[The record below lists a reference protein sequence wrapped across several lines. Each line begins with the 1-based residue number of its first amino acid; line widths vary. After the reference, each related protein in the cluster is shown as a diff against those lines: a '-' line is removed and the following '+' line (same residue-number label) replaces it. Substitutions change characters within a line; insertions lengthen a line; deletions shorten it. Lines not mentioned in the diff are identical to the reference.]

1 MMFASVFASLGTRIM
16 FVVLAALL
24 GLGGLFI
31 GFVKVIQKDVLAQLM
46 EHLETGQYKK
56 REKTLAYMTKILE
69 QGIHEYYKNFDNAT
83 ARKMALDYFKRIND
97 DKGMIYMVV
106 VDKNGVVLFDPV
118 NPKTVGQSGLDAQ
131 SVDGVYYVRG
141 YLEAAKKGGGY
152 TYYKMPKYDG
162 GVPEKKFAYS
172 HYDEVSQMVIATTS
186 YYTDYTDINTEN
198 QAIKEGVN
206 KVFNENTTKLFL
218 WILTATIALVVLTLI
233 YAKLRIVKRIDE
245 LVLKINAFSHGDKD
259 LRAKIDVGDRNDEI
273 SQVGRGINL
282 FVENARLIMEEIKG
296 ISTSNK
302 TSMDK
307 LVQIAQETQKSM
319 KDSSTTLNS
328 VKNKATDVASMMNIS
343 IEQSQGLRKRLI
355 ETQGL
360 VKESK
365 DAIGDLFSQII
376 ESAHT
381 EEELSSKVEQLS
393 RNADDVKSILDIIN
407 DIADQT
413 NLLALNAAIEAARA
427 GEHGRGFAVVADE
440 VRNLAG
446 RTQKSLAEIN
456 STIMVIVQEINAVSS
471 QMNLNSQKMERLS
484 DMSKSVQETYEKMSS
499 NLSSVVLDSNQSM
512 DDYAKSGRQIEA
524 MVSDFAEVEKVASK
538 TLADSSDILNI
549 ATHVSGTTMNLDKQV
564 NLFKT

>member
-1 MMFASVFASLGTRIM
+1 MFASIFSSFGVRIVL
-16 FVVLAALL
+16 VVLATLL
-24 GLGGLFI
+24 GLGGLSI
-31 GFVKVIQKDVLAQLM
+31 SLVKVMQKDVLEQIM
-46 EHLETGQYKK
+46 GHLETEQYRK

-118 NPKTVGQSGLDAQ
+118 NPKTIGQSGISLQ
-131 SVDGVYYVRG
+131 SVDGVYYVKG

-152 TYYKMPKYDG
+152 TYYKMPKYGG

-172 HYDEVSQMVIATTS
+172 HYDEVSQMVIAATS
-186 YYTDYTDINTEN
+186 YYTDIDAEN
-198 QAIKEGVN
+198 RAIKEDIE
-206 KVFNENTTKLFL
+206 KAFNESTAKLFL
-218 WILTATIALVVLTLI
+218 WILIATIALAVLTLI
-233 YAKLRIVKRIDE
+233 YAKLKIVKRIDD

-259 LRAKIDVGDRNDEI
+259 LRAKIDVDDRNDEI
-273 SQVGRGINL
+273 SQVGHGVNL
-282 FVENARLIMEEIKG
+282 FVEKARLIIEETKG
-296 ISTSNK
+296 ISTLNK

-307 LVQIAQETQKSM
+307 LVQITKETQESM
-319 KDSSTTLNS
+319 KNSSTTLNS
-328 VKNKATDVASMMNIS
+328 VKDKATDVASVMSAS

-365 DAIGDLFSQII
+365 DAIGDLFYQII
-376 ESAHT
+376 EAAHT
-381 EEELSSKVEQLS
+381 EEELSNKVEQLS

-456 STIMVIVQEINAVSS
+456 STIMVIVQEINDVSS

-484 DMSKSVQETYEKMSS
+484 DMSKSVQETYEKMSA

-524 MVSDFAEVEKVASK
+524 MVSDFIKVEKVASK
-538 TLADSSDILNI
+538 TLADYSDILKI
-549 ATHVSGTTMNLDKQV
+549 ATHVSETTKNLDKQV

>member
-1 MMFASVFASLGTRIM
+1 MFASVFASLGTRIM

-24 GLGGLFI
+24 GLEGLFI
-31 GFVKVIQKDVLAQLM
+31 GFVKVMQKDVLAQLM

-56 REKTLAYMTKILE
+56 REKTLAYMTKLLE
-69 QGIHEYYKNFDNAT
+69 QGIHEYYKSFDNAT

-118 NPKTVGQSGLDAQ
+118 NPKTVGQSGLGLQ

-172 HYDEVSQMVIATTS
+172 HYDEVSQMVIAATS
-186 YYTDYTDINTEN
+186 YYTDINTEN
-198 QAIKEGVN
+198 KAIKEGVN

-259 LRAKIDVGDRNDEI
+259 LRTKIDVGDRNDEI
-273 SQVGRGINL
+273 SQVGRGVNL
-282 FVENARLIMEEIKG
+282 FVENARLIMEKIKG

-328 VKNKATDVASMMNIS
+328 VKNKATDVASMMNAS

-381 EEELSSKVEQLS
+381 EEELSSQVEQLS

-499 NLSSVVLDSNQSM
+499 NLSSVVSDSNQSM

-524 MVSDFAEVEKVASK
+524 MVSDFVGVEKVASK

>member
-1 MMFASVFASLGTRIM
+1 MFSSMFASLGTRIM
-16 FVVLAALL
+16 LVVLAALL

-31 GFVKVIQKDVLAQLM
+31 GFVKVMQKDVLAQLM
-46 EHLETGQYKK
+46 EHLENGQYKK
-56 REKTLAYMTKILE
+56 REKTLAYMTKLLE
-69 QGIHEYYKNFDNAT
+69 QGIHEYYKSFDNAT

-118 NPKTVGQSGLDAQ
+118 NPKTVGQSGLEAQ

-172 HYDEVSQMVIATTS
+172 HYDEVSQMVIAATS
-186 YYTDYTDINTEN
+186 YYTDINAEN
-198 QAIKEGVN
+198 KAIKEGVN

-218 WILTATIALVVLTLI
+218 WILTATITLVVLTLV

-296 ISTSNK
+296 ISTLNK

-307 LVQIAQETQKSM
+307 LVQITQETQKSM
-319 KDSSTTLNS
+319 KNSSTTLNS
-328 VKNKATDVASMMNIS
+328 VKNKATDIASMMNIS

-365 DAIGDLFSQII
+365 DAIGDLFSQIT

-381 EEELSSKVEQLS
+381 EEELSSQVEQLS

-512 DDYAKSGRQIEA
+512 DDYAKSGHQIEA
-524 MVSDFAEVEKVASK
+524 MVSDFVEVEKVASK

-549 ATHVSGTTMNLDKQV
+549 ATHVSETTMNLDKQV

>member
-172 HYDEVSQMVIATTS
+172 HYDEVSQMVIAATS
-186 YYTDYTDINTEN
+186 YYTDINTEN
-198 QAIKEGVN
+198 KAIKEGVN

-328 VKNKATDVASMMNIS
+328 VKNKATDVASMMNAS

-365 DAIGDLFSQII
+365 DAIGDLFSQIT

-499 NLSSVVLDSNQSM
+499 NLSSVVSDSNQSM
-512 DDYAKSGRQIEA
+512 DDYAKSEHQIEA

>member
-1 MMFASVFASLGTRIM
+1 ML
-16 FVVLAALL
+16 VVLAALIS
-24 GLGGLFI
+24 LGGLSI
-31 GFVKVIQKDVLAQLM
+31 GLVKVMQKDVLAQLM
-46 EHLETGQYKK
+46 EHLEAGQYKK
-56 REKTLAYMTKILE
+56 REKTLAYMTRLLE
-69 QGIHEYYKNFDNAT
+69 QGIHEYYKNFDSAT

-106 VDKNGVVLFDPV
+106 VDKNGIVLFDPV

-172 HYDEVSQMVIATTS
+172 HYDEVSQMVIAATS
-186 YYTDYTDINTEN
+186 YYTDINTEN
-198 QAIKEGVN
+198 KTIKEGVN

-218 WILTATIALVVLTLI
+218 WILAATIALVVLTLI

-259 LRAKIDVGDRNDEI
+259 LRAKIEVDDRNDEI
-273 SQVGRGINL
+273 SQVGRGVNL

-296 ISTSNK
+296 ISTLNK

-307 LVQIAQETQKSM
+307 LVQITQETQKSM
-319 KDSSTTLNS
+319 KNSSTTLNS
-328 VKNKATDVASMMNIS
+328 VKNKATDIASMMNAS

-365 DAIGDLFSQII
+365 EAIGDLFSQIT

-512 DDYAKSGRQIEA
+512 DDYAKSGHQIEA
-524 MVSDFAEVEKVASK
+524 MVSDFVEVEKVASK
-538 TLADSSDILNI
+538 TLIDSSDILNI
-549 ATHVSGTTMNLDKQV
+549 ATHVGETTMNLDKQV

>member
-16 FVVLAALL
+16 LVVLAALL

-46 EHLETGQYKK
+46 EHLETRQYKK
-56 REKTLAYMTKILE
+56 REKTLAYMTKIIE
-69 QGIHEYYKNFDNAT
+69 QGIHEYYKSFDNAT

-141 YLEAAKKGGGY
+141 YLETAKKGGGY

-186 YYTDYTDINTEN
+186 YYTDINTEN
-198 QAIKEGVN
+198 QAIKEGAN

-328 VKNKATDVASMMNIS
+328 VKNKATDVASMMNAS

-365 DAIGDLFSQII
+365 DAIGDLFSQIT

-381 EEELSSKVEQLS
+381 EEKLSSKVEQLS

-456 STIMVIVQEINAVSS
+456 STIMVIVQEINDVSS

-499 NLSSVVLDSNQSM
+499 NLSSVVSDSNQSM
-512 DDYAKSGRQIEA
+512 DDYALSGRQIEA
-524 MVSDFAEVEKVASK
+524 MVSDFVEVEKVASK

>member
-1 MMFASVFASLGTRIM
+1 MFASLGTRIM
-16 FVVLAALL
+16 LVVLAALL

-31 GFVKVIQKDVLAQLM
+31 GFVKVMQKDVLVQLM

-172 HYDEVSQMVIATTS
+172 HYDEVSQMVIAATS
-186 YYTDYTDINTEN
+186 YYTDINTEN
-198 QAIKEGVN
+198 KAIKEGVN
-206 KVFNENTTKLFL
+206 KVFNENTTRLFL

-245 LVLKINAFSHGDKD
+245 LVLKINAFSRGDKD
-259 LRAKIDVGDRNDEI
+259 LRIKIDVGDRNDEI
-273 SQVGRGINL
+273 SQVGRGVNL

-296 ISTSNK
+296 ISTLNK

-319 KDSSTTLNS
+319 KDSSTTLDS
-328 VKNKATDVASMMNIS
+328 VKNKATDIASMMNIS

-365 DAIGDLFSQII
+365 DAIGDLFSQIT

-512 DDYAKSGRQIEA
+512 DDYAKSGHQIEA

>member
-1 MMFASVFASLGTRIM
+1 MMFFSMFSSLGTRIM
-16 FVVLAALL
+16 LVVLAALL

-31 GFVKVIQKDVLAQLM
+31 GFVKVMQKDVLTQLM

-56 REKTLAYMTKILE
+56 REKTLAYMTKLLE
-69 QGIHEYYKNFDNAT
+69 QGIHEYYKSFDNAT

-118 NPKTVGQSGLDAQ
+118 NPKTVGQSGLDAR
-131 SVDGVYYVRG
+131 SVDGVYYVSG

-186 YYTDYTDINTEN
+186 YYTDIDTEN
-198 QAIKEGVN
+198 KAIKEGVN
-206 KVFNENTTKLFL
+206 KVFSENTTKLFL

-273 SQVGRGINL
+273 SQVGRGVNL

-296 ISTSNK
+296 ISTLNK

-319 KDSSTTLNS
+319 KDSSTALNS
-328 VKNKATDVASMMNIS
+328 VKNKATDIAGMMNIS

-355 ETQGL
+355 ETQAF

-365 DAIGDLFSQII
+365 DAIGDLFSQIT

-381 EEELSSKVEQLS
+381 EEELSSQVEQLS

-471 QMNLNSQKMERLS
+471 QMNLNSQKMEHLS
-484 DMSKSVQETYEKMSS
+484 DMSKSVQETYDKMSS
-499 NLSSVVLDSNQSM
+499 NLSSVVQDSNQSM
-512 DDYAKSGRQIEA
+512 DDYAKSGHQIEA
-524 MVSDFAEVEKVASK
+524 MVSDFVEMEKVASK

-549 ATHVSGTTMNLDKQV
+549 ATHVSETAMNLDKQV

>member
-1 MMFASVFASLGTRIM
+1 MFASVFASLGTRIV
-16 FVVLAALL
+16 FVVLAALIS
-24 GLGGLFI
+24 LGGLFI
-31 GFVKVIQKDVLAQLM
+31 GFVKVMQKDVSAQLM

-69 QGIHEYYKNFDNAT
+69 QGIHGYYKNFDNAT

-172 HYDEVSQMVIATTS
+172 HYDEVSQMVIAATS
-186 YYTDYTDINTEN
+186 YYTDINTEN
-198 QAIKEGVN
+198 QAITEGVG
-206 KVFNENTTKLFL
+206 KVFSENTTKLFL
-218 WILTATIALVVLTLI
+218 WILTATIALAVLTLI
-233 YAKLRIVKRIDE
+233 YAKLRIVKRIDG
-245 LVLKINAFSHGDKD
+245 LVLKVNAFSHGDKD
-259 LRAKIDVGDRNDEI
+259 LRAKIEVDDRNDEI
-273 SQVGRGINL
+273 SQVGRGVNL

-307 LVQIAQETQKSM
+307 LVQIVQETQKSM
-319 KDSSTTLNS
+319 KNSSTTLNS
-328 VKNKATDVASMMNIS
+328 VKNKATDVASMMNTS

-381 EEELSSKVEQLS
+381 EEELSSQVEQLS

-499 NLSSVVLDSNQSM
+499 NLSSVVRDSNQSM

-524 MVSDFAEVEKVASK
+524 MVSDFVEVEKVASK

>member
-1 MMFASVFASLGTRIM
+1 MFSSMFASLGTRIM
-16 FVVLAALL
+16 LVVLAALL
-24 GLGGLFI
+24 SLGGLFI
-31 GFVKVIQKDVLAQLM
+31 GFVKVMQKDVLAQLM

-118 NPKTVGQSGLDAQ
+118 NPKTVGQSGLEAQ

-172 HYDEVSQMVIATTS
+172 HYDEVSQMVIAATS
-186 YYTDYTDINTEN
+186 YYTDINTEN
-198 QAIKEGVN
+198 KAIKEGVN

-245 LVLKINAFSHGDKD
+245 LVLKINAFSRGDKD
-259 LRAKIDVGDRNDEI
+259 LRIKIDVGDRNDEI
-273 SQVGRGINL
+273 SQVGRGVNL

-296 ISTSNK
+296 ISTLNK

-307 LVQIAQETQKSM
+307 LVQITQETQKSM

-328 VKNKATDVASMMNIS
+328 VKNKATDIASMMNIS

-365 DAIGDLFSQII
+365 DAIGDLFSQIT

-512 DDYAKSGRQIEA
+512 DDYAKSGHQIEA
-524 MVSDFAEVEKVASK
+524 MVSDFVEVEKVASK

>member
-1 MMFASVFASLGTRIM
+1 MMFSSMFASLGTRIM
-16 FVVLAALL
+16 LVVLAALL

-31 GFVKVIQKDVLAQLM
+31 GFVKVMQKDVLAQLM
-46 EHLETGQYKK
+46 EHLENGQYKK
-56 REKTLAYMTKILE
+56 REKTLAYMAKLLE
-69 QGIHEYYKNFDNAT
+69 QGIHEYYKSFDNAT

-172 HYDEVSQMVIATTS
+172 HYDEVSQMVIAATS
-186 YYTDYTDINTEN
+186 YYTDINTEN
-198 QAIKEGVN
+198 KAIKEGVN
-206 KVFNENTTKLFL
+206 KVFNENTMKLFL
-218 WILTATIALVVLTLI
+218 WILTATIALVVLTLG

-259 LRAKIDVGDRNDEI
+259 LRARIDVGDRNDEI
-273 SQVGRGINL
+273 SQVGRGVNL

-307 LVQIAQETQKSM
+307 LVQIAQETQKNM

-328 VKNKATDVASMMNIS
+328 VKNKATDIASMMNIS

-365 DAIGDLFSQII
+365 DAIGDLFSQIT

-381 EEELSSKVEQLS
+381 EEELSSQVEQLS

-512 DDYAKSGRQIEA
+512 DDYAKSGHQIEA
-524 MVSDFAEVEKVASK
+524 MVSDFVEVEKVASK
-538 TLADSSDILNI
+538 TLVDSSDILNI
-549 ATHVSGTTMNLDKQV
+549 ATHVSETTMNLDKQV

>member
-1 MMFASVFASLGTRIM
+1 MFASVFASLGTRIM

-172 HYDEVSQMVIATTS
+172 HYDEVSQMVIAATS
-186 YYTDYTDINTEN
+186 YYTDINTEN
-198 QAIKEGVN
+198 KAIKEGVN
-206 KVFNENTTKLFL
+206 KVFNENTTRLFL

-245 LVLKINAFSHGDKD
+245 LVLKVNAFSHGDKD

-328 VKNKATDVASMMNIS
+328 VKNKATDVASMMNAS

-456 STIMVIVQEINAVSS
+456 STIMVIVQEINDVSS

-499 NLSSVVLDSNQSM
+499 NLSSVVSDSNQSM
-512 DDYAKSGRQIEA
+512 DDYAKSGHQIEA

>member
-1 MMFASVFASLGTRIM
+1 MMFSSMFASLGTRIM
-16 FVVLAALL
+16 LVVLAALL

-31 GFVKVIQKDVLAQLM
+31 GFVKVMQKDVLAQLM
-46 EHLETGQYKK
+46 EHLENGQYKK
-56 REKTLAYMTKILE
+56 REKTLAYMTKLLE
-69 QGIHEYYKNFDNAT
+69 QGIHEYYKSFDNAT

-172 HYDEVSQMVIATTS
+172 HYDEVSQMVIAATS
-186 YYTDYTDINTEN
+186 YYTDINTEN
-198 QAIKEGVN
+198 KAIKEGVN

-218 WILTATIALVVLTLI
+218 WILSATIALVVLTLV

-296 ISTSNK
+296 ISTLNK

-307 LVQIAQETQKSM
+307 LVQITQETQKSM

-328 VKNKATDVASMMNIS
+328 VKNKATDIASMMNIS

-365 DAIGDLFSQII
+365 DAIGDLFSQIT

-381 EEELSSKVEQLS
+381 EEELSSQVEQLS

-512 DDYAKSGRQIEA
+512 DDYAKSGHQIEA
-524 MVSDFAEVEKVASK
+524 MVSDFVEVEKVASK

-549 ATHVSGTTMNLDKQV
+549 ATHVSETTINLDKQV

>member
-1 MMFASVFASLGTRIM
+1 MFASLGTRIM

-31 GFVKVIQKDVLAQLM
+31 GFVKVMQKDVLAQLM

-83 ARKMALDYFKRIND
+83 ARKMALNYFKRIND

-118 NPKTVGQSGLDAQ
+118 NPKTVGQSGLSLQ

-172 HYDEVSQMVIATTS
+172 HYDEVSQMVIAATS
-186 YYTDYTDINTEN
+186 YYTDINTEN

-206 KVFNENTTKLFL
+206 KVFNENTAKLFL

-328 VKNKATDVASMMNIS
+328 VKNKATDVASMMNAS

-365 DAIGDLFSQII
+365 DAIGDLFSQIT

-499 NLSSVVLDSNQSM
+499 NLSSVVQDSNQSM

-524 MVSDFAEVEKVASK
+524 MVSDFVGVEKVASK

>member
-1 MMFASVFASLGTRIM
+1 MFASVFASLGTRIM

-31 GFVKVIQKDVLAQLM
+31 GFVKVMQKDVLAQLM

-56 REKTLAYMTKILE
+56 REKTLAYMTKLLE
-69 QGIHEYYKNFDNAT
+69 QGIHKYYKSFDNAT

-172 HYDEVSQMVIATTS
+172 HYDEVSQMVIAATS
-186 YYTDYTDINTEN
+186 YYTDINTEN
-198 QAIKEGVN
+198 KAIKEGVN
-206 KVFNENTTKLFL
+206 KVFNENTAKLFL

-259 LRAKIDVGDRNDEI
+259 LRTKIDVGDRNDEI
-273 SQVGRGINL
+273 SQVGRGVNL

-328 VKNKATDVASMMNIS
+328 VKNKATDVASMMNAS
-343 IEQSQGLRKRLI
+343 IEQSQGLRNRLI

-381 EEELSSKVEQLS
+381 EEELSSQVEQLS

-499 NLSSVVLDSNQSM
+499 NLSSVVRDSNQSM

-524 MVSDFAEVEKVASK
+524 MVSDFVGVEKVASK

>member
-1 MMFASVFASLGTRIM
+1 MMFSSMFASLGTRIM

-172 HYDEVSQMVIATTS
+172 HYDEVSQMVIAATS
-186 YYTDYTDINTEN
+186 YYTDINTEN
-198 QAIKEGVN
+198 KAIKEGVN

-245 LVLKINAFSHGDKD
+245 LVLKTNAFSHGDKD
-259 LRAKIDVGDRNDEI
+259 LRAKIDVGDHNDEI

-456 STIMVIVQEINAVSS
+456 STIMVIVQEINDVSS

-499 NLSSVVLDSNQSM
+499 NLSSVVSDSNQSM
-512 DDYAKSGRQIEA
+512 DDYAKSGHQIEA
-524 MVSDFAEVEKVASK
+524 MVSDFVEVEKVASK

>member
-1 MMFASVFASLGTRIM
+1 MMFSSMFASLGTRIM
-16 FVVLAALL
+16 LVVLAALL

-31 GFVKVIQKDVLAQLM
+31 GFVKVMQKDVLAQLM

-69 QGIHEYYKNFDNAT
+69 QGIHGYYKNFDNAT

-172 HYDEVSQMVIATTS
+172 HYDEVSQMVIAATS
-186 YYTDYTDINTEN
+186 YYTDINTEN
-198 QAIKEGVN
+198 QAITEGVG
-206 KVFNENTTKLFL
+206 KVFSENTTKLFL

-273 SQVGRGINL
+273 SQVGRGVNL

-302 TSMDK
+302 TSMDE
-307 LVQIAQETQKSM
+307 LVQIVQETQKSM
-319 KDSSTTLNS
+319 KNSSTTLNS
-328 VKNKATDVASMMNIS
+328 VKNKATDVASMMNAS

-381 EEELSSKVEQLS
+381 EEEFSSKVEQLS

-499 NLSSVVLDSNQSM
+499 NLSSVVRDSNQSM

-524 MVSDFAEVEKVASK
+524 MVSDFVEVEKVASK

>member
-1 MMFASVFASLGTRIM
+1 M

-172 HYDEVSQMVIATTS
+172 HYDEVSQMVIAATS
-186 YYTDYTDINTEN
+186 YYTDINTEN
-198 QAIKEGVN
+198 KAIKEGVN
-206 KVFNENTTKLFL
+206 KVFNENTAKLFL

-273 SQVGRGINL
+273 SQVGSGINL

-319 KDSSTTLNS
+319 KNSSTTLNS
-328 VKNKATDVASMMNIS
+328 VKNKATDVASMMNAS

-365 DAIGDLFSQII
+365 DAIGDLFSQIT

-499 NLSSVVLDSNQSM
+499 NLSSVVQDSNQSM
-512 DDYAKSGRQIEA
+512 DDYAKSGHQIEA
-524 MVSDFAEVEKVASK
+524 MVSDFVEVEKVASK

>member
-1 MMFASVFASLGTRIM
+1 MVFSSMFASLGTRIM
-16 FVVLAALL
+16 LVVLAALL

-31 GFVKVIQKDVLAQLM
+31 GFVKVMQKDVLAQLM
-46 EHLETGQYKK
+46 EHLENGQYKK
-56 REKTLAYMTKILE
+56 REKTLAYMTKLLE
-69 QGIHEYYKNFDNAT
+69 QGIHEYYKSFDNAT

-118 NPKTVGQSGLDAQ
+118 NPKTVGQSGLEAQ

-172 HYDEVSQMVIATTS
+172 HYDEVSQMVIAATS
-186 YYTDYTDINTEN
+186 YYTDINTEN
-198 QAIKEGVN
+198 KAIKEGVN

-218 WILTATIALVVLTLI
+218 WILTATIALVVLTLV

-296 ISTSNK
+296 ISTLNK

-307 LVQIAQETQKSM
+307 LVQITQETQKSM

-328 VKNKATDVASMMNIS
+328 VKNKATDIASMMNIS

-365 DAIGDLFSQII
+365 DAIGDLFSQIT

-381 EEELSSKVEQLS
+381 EEELSSQVEQLS

-512 DDYAKSGRQIEA
+512 DDYAKSGHQIEA
-524 MVSDFAEVEKVASK
+524 MVSDFVEVEKVASK

-549 ATHVSGTTMNLDKQV
+549 ATHVSETTINLDKQV

>member
-31 GFVKVIQKDVLAQLM
+31 GFVKVMQKDVLAQLM

-56 REKTLAYMTKILE
+56 REKTLAYMTKLLE
-69 QGIHEYYKNFDNAT
+69 QGIHEYYKSFDNAT

-172 HYDEVSQMVIATTS
+172 HYDEVSQMVIAATS
-186 YYTDYTDINTEN
+186 YYTDINTEN
-198 QAIKEGVN
+198 KAIKEGVN

-259 LRAKIDVGDRNDEI
+259 LRTKIDVGDRNDEI
-273 SQVGRGINL
+273 SQVGRGVNL

-307 LVQIAQETQKSM
+307 LVQITQETQKSM

-328 VKNKATDVASMMNIS
+328 VKNKATDVASMMNAS

-381 EEELSSKVEQLS
+381 EEELSSQVEQLS

-499 NLSSVVLDSNQSM
+499 NLSSVVRDSNQSM

-524 MVSDFAEVEKVASK
+524 MVSDFVEVEKVASK

>member
-31 GFVKVIQKDVLAQLM
+31 GFVKVMQKDVLVQLM

-97 DKGMIYMVV
+97 DKGMIYIVV

-172 HYDEVSQMVIATTS
+172 HYDEVSQMVIAATS
-186 YYTDYTDINTEN
+186 YYTDINTEN
-198 QAIKEGVN
+198 KAIKEGVN

-259 LRAKIDVGDRNDEI
+259 LRTKIDVGDRNDEI
-273 SQVGRGINL
+273 SQVGRGVNL

-328 VKNKATDVASMMNIS
+328 VKNKATDVASMMNAS

-381 EEELSSKVEQLS
+381 EEELSSQVEQLS

-456 STIMVIVQEINAVSS
+456 STIMVIVQEINTVSS

-499 NLSSVVLDSNQSM
+499 NLSSVVSDSNQSM

-524 MVSDFAEVEKVASK
+524 MVSDFVGVEKVASK

>member
-1 MMFASVFASLGTRIM
+1 MFASVFASLGTRIV
-16 FVVLAALL
+16 FVVLAALIS
-24 GLGGLFI
+24 LGGLFI
-31 GFVKVIQKDVLAQLM
+31 GFVKVMQKDVSAQLM

-56 REKTLAYMTKILE
+56 REKTLAYMTEIIE
-69 QGIHEYYKNFDNAT
+69 QGIHGYYKNFDNAT

-118 NPKTVGQSGLDAQ
+118 NPKTVGQSGLSLQ

-172 HYDEVSQMVIATTS
+172 HYDEVSQMVIAATS
-186 YYTDYTDINTEN
+186 YYTDINTEN
-198 QAIKEGVN
+198 QAITEGVG
-206 KVFNENTTKLFL
+206 KVFSENTTKLFL

-233 YAKLRIVKRIDE
+233 YAKLRIVRRIDG

-259 LRAKIDVGDRNDEI
+259 LRAKIEVDDRNDEI
-273 SQVGRGINL
+273 SQVGRGVNL

-319 KDSSTTLNS
+319 KNSSTTLNS
-328 VKNKATDVASMMNIS
+328 VKNKATDVASMMNTS
-343 IEQSQGLRKRLI
+343 IEQSQGLRKHLI

-499 NLSSVVLDSNQSM
+499 NLSSVVRDSNQSM

-524 MVSDFAEVEKVASK
+524 MINDFVEVEKVASK

>member
-31 GFVKVIQKDVLAQLM
+31 GFVKVMQKDVLAQLM

-172 HYDEVSQMVIATTS
+172 HYDEVSQMVIAATS
-186 YYTDYTDINTEN
+186 YYTDINTEN
-198 QAIKEGVN
+198 KAIKEGVN

-328 VKNKATDVASMMNIS
+328 VKNKATDVASMMNAS

-381 EEELSSKVEQLS
+381 EEELSSQVEQLS

-456 STIMVIVQEINAVSS
+456 STIMVIVQEINDVSS

-499 NLSSVVLDSNQSM
+499 NLSSVVQDSNQSM

-524 MVSDFAEVEKVASK
+524 MVSDFADVEKVASK

>member
-1 MMFASVFASLGTRIM
+1 MMFASVFASLGARIM

-172 HYDEVSQMVIATTS
+172 HYDEVSQMVIAATS
-186 YYTDYTDINTEN
+186 YYTDINTEN
-198 QAIKEGVN
+198 KAIKEGVN

-218 WILTATIALVVLTLI
+218 WILTATITLVVLTLI

-328 VKNKATDVASMMNIS
+328 VKNKATDVASMMNAS
-343 IEQSQGLRKRLI
+343 IEQSQELRKRLI

-393 RNADDVKSILDIIN
+393 HNADDVKSILDIIN

-456 STIMVIVQEINAVSS
+456 STIMVIVQEINDVSS

-499 NLSSVVLDSNQSM
+499 NLSSVVRDSNQSM

-524 MVSDFAEVEKVASK
+524 MVSDFVGVEKVASK

>member
-31 GFVKVIQKDVLAQLM
+31 GFVKVMQKDVLAQLM

-56 REKTLAYMTKILE
+56 REKTLAYMTKLLE

-172 HYDEVSQMVIATTS
+172 HYDEVSQMVIAATS
-186 YYTDYTDINTEN
+186 YYTDINTEN
-198 QAIKEGVN
+198 KAIKEGVN

-218 WILTATIALVVLTLI
+218 WILIATIALVVLTLI

-245 LVLKINAFSHGDKD
+245 LVFKINAFSHGDKD
-259 LRAKIDVGDRNDEI
+259 LRTKIDVGDRNDEI
-273 SQVGRGINL
+273 SQVGRGVNL

-328 VKNKATDVASMMNIS
+328 VKNKATDVASMMNAS

-381 EEELSSKVEQLS
+381 EEELSSQVEQLS

-499 NLSSVVLDSNQSM
+499 NLSSVVSDSNQSM

-524 MVSDFAEVEKVASK
+524 MVSDFVGVEKVASK

>member
-1 MMFASVFASLGTRIM
+1 MVFSSVFSSLGTRIM
-16 FVVLAALL
+16 LVVLAALL

-31 GFVKVIQKDVLAQLM
+31 GFVKVMQKDVLAQLM

-172 HYDEVSQMVIATTS
+172 HYDEVSQMVIAATS
-186 YYTDYTDINTEN
+186 YYTDINTEN
-198 QAIKEGVN
+198 KAIKEGVN
-206 KVFNENTTKLFL
+206 KVFNENTTRLFL

-259 LRAKIDVGDRNDEI
+259 LRAKIDVDDRNDEI
-273 SQVGRGINL
+273 SQVGRGVNL

-328 VKNKATDVASMMNIS
+328 VKNKATDVASMMNAS

-381 EEELSSKVEQLS
+381 EEELSSQVEQLS

-499 NLSSVVLDSNQSM
+499 NLSSVVSDSNQSM

-524 MVSDFAEVEKVASK
+524 MVSDFVGVEKVASK

>member
-1 MMFASVFASLGTRIM
+1 MFSSMFASLGTRIM
-16 FVVLAALL
+16 LVVLAALL

-31 GFVKVIQKDVLAQLM
+31 GFVKVMQKDVLAQLM

-172 HYDEVSQMVIATTS
+172 HYDEVSQMVIAATS
-186 YYTDYTDINTEN
+186 YYTDINTEN
-198 QAIKEGVN
+198 KAIKEGVN

-259 LRAKIDVGDRNDEI
+259 LRAKIDVDDRNDEI
-273 SQVGRGINL
+273 SQVGRGVNL

-328 VKNKATDVASMMNIS
+328 VKNKATDVASMMNAS

-365 DAIGDLFSQII
+365 DAIGDLFSQIT

-456 STIMVIVQEINAVSS
+456 STIMVIVQEINDVSS

-524 MVSDFAEVEKVASK
+524 MVSDFVGVEKVASK

>member
-1 MMFASVFASLGTRIM
+1 MFASVFASLGTRIM

-31 GFVKVIQKDVLAQLM
+31 GFVKVIQKDVLVQLM

-172 HYDEVSQMVIATTS
+172 HYDEVSQMVIAATS
-186 YYTDYTDINTEN
+186 YYTDINTEN
-198 QAIKEGVN
+198 KAIKESVN

-365 DAIGDLFSQII
+365 DAIGDLFSQIT

-393 RNADDVKSILDIIN
+393 RNADDVKSILDIIS

-456 STIMVIVQEINAVSS
+456 STIMVIVQEINDVSS

-499 NLSSVVLDSNQSM
+499 NLSSVVQDSNQSM
-512 DDYAKSGRQIEA
+512 DDYAKSGHQIEA
-524 MVSDFAEVEKVASK
+524 MVSDFVEVEKVAST

>member
-1 MMFASVFASLGTRIM
+1 MMFSSVFASLGTRIV
-16 FVVLAALL
+16 FVVLVALL

-31 GFVKVIQKDVLAQLM
+31 GFVKVMQKDVSAQLM

-56 REKTLAYMTKILE
+56 REKTLVYMTEIIE
-69 QGIHEYYKNFDNAT
+69 QGIHGYYKNFDNAT

-118 NPKTVGQSGLDAQ
+118 NPKTVGQSGLSLQ

-162 GVPEKKFAYS
+162 GVPAEKKFAYS

-186 YYTDYTDINTEN
+186 YYTDINTEN
-198 QAIKEGVN
+198 QAITEGVG
-206 KVFNENTTKLFL
+206 KVFSENTTKLFL

-233 YAKLRIVKRIDE
+233 YAKLRIVKRIDG

-259 LRAKIDVGDRNDEI
+259 LRAKIDVDDRNDEI
-273 SQVGRGINL
+273 SQVGRGVNL

-307 LVQIAQETQKSM
+307 LVQIVQETQKSM

-328 VKNKATDVASMMNIS
+328 VKNKATDVASMMNAS

-381 EEELSSKVEQLS
+381 EEELSSQVEQLS

-499 NLSSVVLDSNQSM
+499 NLSSVVSDSNQSM

-524 MVSDFAEVEKVASK
+524 MVSDFVGVEKVASK

>member
-1 MMFASVFASLGTRIM
+1 MFASVFASLGTRIM

-31 GFVKVIQKDVLAQLM
+31 GLVKVMQKDVLAQLM

-83 ARKMALDYFKRIND
+83 ARKMVLDYFKRIND

-172 HYDEVSQMVIATTS
+172 HYDEVSQMVIAATS
-186 YYTDYTDINTEN
+186 YYTDINTEN
-198 QAIKEGVN
+198 KAIKEGVN

-218 WILTATIALVVLTLI
+218 WILTVTIALAVLTLI

-245 LVLKINAFSHGDKD
+245 LVLKTNAFSHGDKD
-259 LRAKIDVGDRNDEI
+259 LRVKIDVGDRNDEI
-273 SQVGRGINL
+273 SQVGRGVNL

-296 ISTSNK
+296 ISASNK

-328 VKNKATDVASMMNIS
+328 VKNKATDVANMMNAS

-365 DAIGDLFSQII
+365 DAIGDLFSQIT

-456 STIMVIVQEINAVSS
+456 STIMVIVQEINDVSS

-484 DMSKSVQETYEKMSS
+484 DISKSVQETYEKMSS
-499 NLSSVVLDSNQSM
+499 NLSSVVSDSNQSM
-512 DDYAKSGRQIEA
+512 DDYAKSGHQIEA
-524 MVSDFAEVEKVASK
+524 MVSDFVEVEKVASK

>member
-31 GFVKVIQKDVLAQLM
+31 GFVKVMQKDVLAQLM

-56 REKTLAYMTKILE
+56 REKTLAYMTKLLE
-69 QGIHEYYKNFDNAT
+69 QGIHEYYKNSDNAT

-118 NPKTVGQSGLDAQ
+118 NPKTVGQSGLDLQ

-172 HYDEVSQMVIATTS
+172 HYDEVSQMVIAATS
-186 YYTDYTDINTEN
+186 YYTDINTEN

-259 LRAKIDVGDRNDEI
+259 LRARIDVGDRNDEI
-273 SQVGRGINL
+273 SQVGRGVNL

-328 VKNKATDVASMMNIS
+328 VKNKATDVASMMNAS

-365 DAIGDLFSQII
+365 DAIGDLFSQIT

-381 EEELSSKVEQLS
+381 EEELSSQVEQLS

-499 NLSSVVLDSNQSM
+499 NLSSVVSDSNQSM

-524 MVSDFAEVEKVASK
+524 MVSDFVGVEKVASK

>member
-1 MMFASVFASLGTRIM
+1 MFASVFASLGTRIM

-31 GFVKVIQKDVLAQLM
+31 GFVKVMQKDVLAQLM

-97 DKGMIYMVV
+97 DKDMIYMVV

-172 HYDEVSQMVIATTS
+172 HYDEVSQMVIAATS
-186 YYTDYTDINTEN
+186 YYTDINTEN

-206 KVFNENTTKLFL
+206 KVFNENTAKLFL

-302 TSMDK
+302 TSMDE

-319 KDSSTTLNS
+319 KNSSTTLDS
-328 VKNKATDVASMMNIS
+328 VKNKATDIASMMNAS

-365 DAIGDLFSQII
+365 DAIGDLFSQIT

-456 STIMVIVQEINAVSS
+456 STIMVIVQEINDVSS

-499 NLSSVVLDSNQSM
+499 NLSSVVRDSNQSM
-512 DDYAKSGRQIEA
+512 DDYAKSGHQIEA

-549 ATHVSGTTMNLDKQV
+549 ATHVSGTTMNLDQQV

>member
-1 MMFASVFASLGTRIM
+1 ML
-16 FVVLAALL
+16 VVLAALL

-31 GFVKVIQKDVLAQLM
+31 GFVKVMQKDVLAQLM

-56 REKTLAYMTKILE
+56 REKTLAYMTKLLE
-69 QGIHEYYKNFDNAT
+69 QGIHEYYKSFDNAT

-172 HYDEVSQMVIATTS
+172 HYDEVSQMVIAATS
-186 YYTDYTDINTEN
+186 YYTDINTEN
-198 QAIKEGVN
+198 KAIKEGVN

-328 VKNKATDVASMMNIS
+328 VKNKATDVASMMNAS

-381 EEELSSKVEQLS
+381 EEELSSQVEQLS

-456 STIMVIVQEINAVSS
+456 STIMVIVQEINDVSS

-524 MVSDFAEVEKVASK
+524 MVSDFVEVEKVVSK
-538 TLADSSDILNI
+538 TLTDSSDILNI

>member
-1 MMFASVFASLGTRIM
+1 MMFSSMFASLGTRIM
-16 FVVLAALL
+16 LVVLAALIS
-24 GLGGLFI
+24 LGGLFI
-31 GFVKVIQKDVLAQLM
+31 GFVKVMQKDVLAQLM
-46 EHLETGQYKK
+46 EHLENGQYKK

-172 HYDEVSQMVIATTS
+172 HYDEVSQMVIAATS
-186 YYTDYTDINTEN
+186 YYTDINTEN
-198 QAIKEGVN
+198 KAIKEGVN

-245 LVLKINAFSHGDKD
+245 LVLKINVFSHGDKD
-259 LRAKIDVGDRNDEI
+259 LRARIDVGDRNDEI

-296 ISTSNK
+296 ISTLNK

-328 VKNKATDVASMMNIS
+328 VKNKATDIASMMNTS

-365 DAIGDLFSQII
+365 DAIGDLFSQIT

-456 STIMVIVQEINAVSS
+456 STIMVIVQEINDVSS

-499 NLSSVVLDSNQSM
+499 NLSSVVQDSNQSM
-512 DDYAKSGRQIEA
+512 DDYAKSGHQIEA

-538 TLADSSDILNI
+538 TLTDSSDILNI
-549 ATHVSGTTMNLDKQV
+549 ATHMSGTTMNLDKQV

>member
-1 MMFASVFASLGTRIM
+1 MFSSMFASLGTRIM
-16 FVVLAALL
+16 LVVLAALL

-31 GFVKVIQKDVLAQLM
+31 GFVKVMQKDVLAQLM
-46 EHLETGQYKK
+46 EHLENGQYKK

-172 HYDEVSQMVIATTS
+172 HYDEVSQMVIAATS
-186 YYTDYTDINTEN
+186 YYTDINTEN
-198 QAIKEGVN
+198 KAIKEGVN

-259 LRAKIDVGDRNDEI
+259 LRIKIDVGDRNDEI
-273 SQVGRGINL
+273 SQVGRGVNL

-302 TSMDK
+302 TSMDE

-319 KDSSTTLNS
+319 KNSSTTLNS
-328 VKNKATDVASMMNIS
+328 VKNKATDIASMMNAS

-365 DAIGDLFSQII
+365 DAIGDLFSQIT

-499 NLSSVVLDSNQSM
+499 NLSSVVSDSNQSM

-549 ATHVSGTTMNLDKQV
+549 ATHVSETTMNLDKQV

>member
-31 GFVKVIQKDVLAQLM
+31 GFVKVMQKDVLAQLM
-46 EHLETGQYKK
+46 EHLENGQYKK

-172 HYDEVSQMVIATTS
+172 HYDEVSQMVIAATS
-186 YYTDYTDINTEN
+186 YYTDINTEN
-198 QAIKEGVN
+198 KAIKEGVN

-259 LRAKIDVGDRNDEI
+259 LRAKIDVDDRNDEI
-273 SQVGRGINL
+273 SQVGRGVNL

-319 KDSSTTLNS
+319 KNSSTTLNS
-328 VKNKATDVASMMNIS
+328 VKNKATDIASMMNIS

-365 DAIGDLFSQII
+365 DAIGDLFSQIT

-512 DDYAKSGRQIEA
+512 DDYAKSGHQIEA
-524 MVSDFAEVEKVASK
+524 MVSDFVEVEKVASK
-538 TLADSSDILNI
+538 TLVDSSDILNI
-549 ATHVSGTTMNLDKQV
+549 ATHVSETTMNLDKQV

>member
-1 MMFASVFASLGTRIM
+1 MMFSSMFASLGTRIM
-16 FVVLAALL
+16 LVVLAALL

-31 GFVKVIQKDVLAQLM
+31 GFVKVMQKDVLAQLM
-46 EHLETGQYKK
+46 EHLENGQYKK
-56 REKTLAYMTKILE
+56 REKTLAYMTKLLE
-69 QGIHEYYKNFDNAT
+69 QGIHEYYKSFDNAT

-172 HYDEVSQMVIATTS
+172 HYDEVSQMVIAATS
-186 YYTDYTDINTEN
+186 YYTDINTEN
-198 QAIKEGVN
+198 KAIKEGVN

-218 WILTATIALVVLTLI
+218 WILTATISLVVLTLV

-296 ISTSNK
+296 ISTLNK

-307 LVQIAQETQKSM
+307 LVQITQETQKSM
-319 KDSSTTLNS
+319 KNSSTTLNS
-328 VKNKATDVASMMNIS
+328 VKNKATDIASMMNIS

-365 DAIGDLFSQII
+365 DAIGDLFSQIT

-381 EEELSSKVEQLS
+381 EEELSSQVEQLS

-413 NLLALNAAIEAARA
+413 DLLALNAAIEAARA

-471 QMNLNSQKMERLS
+471 QMNLNSQKMECLI

-512 DDYAKSGRQIEA
+512 NDYAKSGHQIEA
-524 MVSDFAEVEKVASK
+524 MVSDFVEVEKVASK
-538 TLADSSDILNI
+538 TLADSSEILNI

>member
-1 MMFASVFASLGTRIM
+1 MVFSSMFASLGTRIILI
-16 FVVLAALL
+16 VLAALL

-31 GFVKVIQKDVLAQLM
+31 GFVKVMQKDVLAQLM
-46 EHLETGQYKK
+46 EHLENGQYKK

-69 QGIHEYYKNFDNAT
+69 QGIHEYYKSFDNAT

-118 NPKTVGQSGLDAQ
+118 NPKTVGQSGLEAR

-172 HYDEVSQMVIATTS
+172 HYDEVSQMVIAATS
-186 YYTDYTDINTEN
+186 YYTDINTEN
-198 QAIKEGVN
+198 KAIKEGVN

-218 WILTATIALVVLTLI
+218 WILSATITLVVLTLV

-296 ISTSNK
+296 ISTLNK

-307 LVQIAQETQKSM
+307 LVQITQETQKSM
-319 KDSSTTLNS
+319 KNSSTTLNS
-328 VKNKATDVASMMNIS
+328 VKNKATDIASMMNIS

-365 DAIGDLFSQII
+365 DAIGDLFSQIT

-381 EEELSSKVEQLS
+381 EEELSSQVEQLS

-512 DDYAKSGRQIEA
+512 DDYAKSGHQIEA
-524 MVSDFAEVEKVASK
+524 MVSDFVEVEKVASK

-549 ATHVSGTTMNLDKQV
+549 ATHVSETTMNLDKQV

>member
-1 MMFASVFASLGTRIM
+1 MFTSVFASLGTRIM
-16 FVVLAALL
+16 LVVLAALL

-31 GFVKVIQKDVLAQLM
+31 GFVKVMQKDVSAQLM
-46 EHLETGQYKK
+46 EHLQTGQYKK

-172 HYDEVSQMVIATTS
+172 HYDEVSQMVIAATS
-186 YYTDYTDINTEN
+186 YYTDINTEN
-198 QAIKEGVN
+198 KAIKEGVN
-206 KVFNENTTKLFL
+206 NVFDENTTKLFL
-218 WILTATIALVVLTLI
+218 WILTATIALVVLALI

-259 LRAKIDVGDRNDEI
+259 LRAKIDLDDRNDEI
-273 SQVGRGINL
+273 SQVGRGVNL

-296 ISTSNK
+296 ISALNK

-307 LVQIAQETQKSM
+307 LVQITQETQKSM
-319 KDSSTTLNS
+319 KNSSTTLNS
-328 VKNKATDVASMMNIS
+328 VKNKATDIASMMNIS

-365 DAIGDLFSQII
+365 DAIGDLFSQIT

-499 NLSSVVLDSNQSM
+499 NLSSVVQDSNQSM
-512 DDYAKSGRQIEA
+512 DDYAKSGHQIEA

>member
-1 MMFASVFASLGTRIM
+1 MMFSSMFASLGTRIM
-16 FVVLAALL
+16 LVVLAALL

-31 GFVKVIQKDVLAQLM
+31 GFVKVMQKDVLAQLM
-46 EHLETGQYKK
+46 EHLENGQYKK
-56 REKTLAYMTKILE
+56 REKTLAYMTKLLE
-69 QGIHEYYKNFDNAT
+69 QGIHEYYKSFDNAT

-172 HYDEVSQMVIATTS
+172 HYDEVSQMVIAATS
-186 YYTDYTDINTEN
+186 YYTDINTEN
-198 QAIKEGVN
+198 KAIKEGVN

-233 YAKLRIVKRIDE
+233 YAKLRIVKRINE

-259 LRAKIDVGDRNDEI
+259 LRAKIDLGDRNDEI
-273 SQVGRGINL
+273 SQVGHGVNL

-296 ISTSNK
+296 ISASNK

-328 VKNKATDVASMMNIS
+328 VRNKATDISSMMNIS

-365 DAIGDLFSQII
+365 DAIGDLFSQIT

-512 DDYAKSGRQIEA
+512 DDYAKSGHQIEA